1 MVYSYPNIILRIEDD
16 GNGFDADNLMET
28 ATRKGCMGLWSMKE
42 RVALLNGQMKIKS
55 ENGVGTHIFIEI
67 PYDE

>member
-1 MVYSYPNIILRIEDD
+1 
-16 GNGFDADNLMET
+16 MET